1 MMVTTH
7 VLMSVALAAVSL
19 PFLPAGASPPLVFGA
34 AFVGGLAP
42 DLDLVAVHR
51 RSLHYPVVL
60 PVLAV
65 GLWLLALV
73 VSAPLVAVGAVGVT
87 AAALHSVSDVF
98 AGSTEPEPW
107 DPASEQAVYNHVL
120 GGWHRPRRYVR
131 YSGAPEDFFV
141 AALFA
146 LVAIES
152 PATTAGV
159 EASLLGLLTLSA
171 VFVLFRKRLPAA
183 AGRLASWVPTTV
195 HWVFP
200 TVRVE
205 RTDAGGTTLEI
216 RFRS

>member
-7 VLMSVALAAVSL
+7 IFISVALAAVSL

-60 PVLAV
+60 PVLTV
-65 GLWLLALV
+65 GLWLLALA
-73 VSAPLVAVGAVGVT
+73 VSAPLVAVGAIGVT
-87 AAALHSVSDVF
+87 AAALHSVSDVL

-107 DPASEQAVYNHVL
+107 DPTAEQAVYNHVL

-131 YSGAPEDFFV
+131 YSGAPEDFVV
-141 AALFA
+141 AAVFA
-146 LVAIES
+146 LVAIRS
-152 PATTAGV
+152 PATSAGIEV
-159 EASLLGLLTLSA
+159 SLLALLTLSA
-171 VFVLFRKRLPAA
+171 VFVLFRKRLPGA
-183 AGRLASWVPTTV
+183 AGRLASWVPTGV
-195 HWVFP
+195 HWAFP

-205 RTDAGGTTLEI
+205 RTDAGGTTLEVQ
-216 RFRS
+216 FRN